1 MLLQVIAFA
10 SGILAGAIVA
20 LKAIA
25 PKTATKKDDELLK
38 ALERVAELEK
48 ALGLNK

>member
-1 MLLQVIAFA
+1 MLVQILFIA
-10 SGILAGAIVA
+10 GGVLAGAIAA
-20 LKAIA
+20 LKLIA
-25 PKTATKKDDELLK
+25 PKTVTKKDDELLK